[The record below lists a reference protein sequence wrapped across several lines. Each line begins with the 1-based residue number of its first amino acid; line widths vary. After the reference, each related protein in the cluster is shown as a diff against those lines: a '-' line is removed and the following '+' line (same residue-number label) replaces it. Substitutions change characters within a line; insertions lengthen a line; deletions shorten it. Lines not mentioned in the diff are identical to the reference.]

1 MKIHKEVAMPKKPTL
16 SNLSKEASKLNAK
29 RKVEIGGFE
38 FIINEHFQPLHIQ
51 KLLIDYLSIINE
63 LKSESKKLDTS
74 DTLIYLTYVMYGLTL
89 QYFSNIPFP
98 NSVNHSTL
106 VATVHNLINL
116 DIFEELWNS
125 YDANELQKLNAAV
138 ERMSKN
144 LPQAQAMLGDLL
156 TQSLINQENNEE
168 VDIDG
173 L

>member
-1 MKIHKEVAMPKKPTL
+1 MAKKPTL

-38 FIINEHFQPLHIQ
+38 FIINEHFQPLQLQ

-63 LKSESKKLDTS
+63 LKTNGSKMDAS
-74 DTLIYLTYVMYGLTL
+74 DTMIYLTYVMYGLTL
-89 QYFSNIPFP
+89 KYFSNIPYGECGHE
-98 NSVNHSTL
+98 VL

-144 LPQAQAMLGDLL
+144 LPQAQEMIGELL
-156 TQSLINQENNEE
+156 FKAQVGGMVDENENND
-168 VDIDG
+168 VDDIDG
-173 L
+173 